1 MTTPGQWRETLGS
14 KLTVSLV
21 VVTLAVCLLA
31 GCTSARNSL
40 GTSDS
45 SCYLALPSAKQAAGP
60 HSKFIGVHQ
69 FTLSSL
75 HRKDPRL
82 FDFLTGVKPTSQR
95 VCIIEFSGSFT
106 HASVQK
112 PLGKSSGRLAVVISE
127 APSNHLLGTVI
138 FHHPP
143 LDFAHPHVG

>member
-1 MTTPGQWRETLGS
+1 MGS
-14 KLTVSLV
+14 KLTVPLV
-21 VVTLAVCLLA
+21 AVTLAVCLLA

-45 SCYLALPSAKQAAGP
+45 SCYLALPSATRAVGP

-75 HRKDPRL
+75 RQKVPVL
-82 FDFLTGVKPTSQR
+82 FDALTAAKPTSQR
-95 VCIIEFSGSFT
+95 VCIIEFGGSFT
-106 HASVQK
+106 RASVQK

-127 APSNHLLGTVI
+127 APSNHLLGTII

-143 LDFAHPHVG
+143 LDFAHHHVG

>member
-1 MTTPGQWRETLGS
+1 MGS
-14 KLTVSLV
+14 KLTVPLV
-21 VVTLAVCLLA
+21 AVTLAVCLLA

-45 SCYLALPSAKQAAGP
+45 SCYLALPSATHAVGP

-75 HRKDPRL
+75 RQNYPGL
-82 FDFLTGVKPTSQR
+82 FDSLTAAKPTSQR
-95 VCIIEFSGSFT
+95 VCIIEFVGSFT
-106 HASVQK
+106 QASVQK
-112 PLGKSSGRLAVVISE
+112 PLGKSSGRLAVVVSE

-138 FHHPP
+138 LRHS

>member
-1 MTTPGQWRETLGS
+1 MGP
-14 KLTVSLV
+14 KVTVLV
-21 VVTLAVCLLA
+21 VALTLAVGLLA
-31 GCTSARNSL
+31 GCTAARNSL

-45 SCYLALPSAKQAAGP
+45 SCYLALPSAKYAAGP

-75 HRKDPRL
+75 RQKVPRL
-82 FDFLTGVKPTSQR
+82 FDSLTAVKPTSQR
-95 VCIIEFSGSFT
+95 VCIIEFVGSFT
-106 HASVQK
+106 QASVQK
-112 PLGKSSGRLAVVISE
+112 PLGESSGRLAVVVSE

-143 LDFAHPHVG
+143 LNFAHPHVG

>member
-1 MTTPGQWRETLGS
+1 MRS
-14 KLTVSLV
+14 KLTAPLV
-21 VVTLAVCLLA
+21 AVALAVCLLA
-31 GCTSARNSL
+31 GCTAARNSL

-45 SCYLALPSAKQAAGP
+45 SCYLALPAAKHAVGP

-75 HRKDPRL
+75 RQKVPKL
-82 FDFLTGVKPTSQR
+82 FDSLTAVKPTSQR
-95 VCIIEFSGSFT
+95 VCIIEFVGSFT
-106 HASVQK
+106 QASVKK
-112 PLGKSSGRLAVVISE
+112 PLGKSSGQLAVVVSE
-127 APSNHLLGTVI
+127 APSNRLLGTVL

>member
-1 MTTPGQWRETLGS
+1 MTSRGRKRETMGS
-14 KLTVSLV
+14 KLAVPLV
-21 VVTLAVCLLA
+21 TVTLALCLLA

-45 SCYLALPSAKQAAGP
+45 SCYLALPSASHAVGP

-75 HRKDPRL
+75 RQKEPGL
-82 FDFLTGVKPTSQR
+82 FDSLAALKPTSQR
-95 VCIIEFSGSFT
+95 VCIIEFVGSFT
-106 HASVQK
+106 QASVQK
-112 PLGKSSGRLAVVISE
+112 PLGKSSGRLAVVVLE